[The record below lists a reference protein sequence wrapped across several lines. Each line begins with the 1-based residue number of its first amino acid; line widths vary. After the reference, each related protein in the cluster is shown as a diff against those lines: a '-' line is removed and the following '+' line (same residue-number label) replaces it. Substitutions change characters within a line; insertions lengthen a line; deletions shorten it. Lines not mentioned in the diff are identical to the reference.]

1 MELNVMKVLIGKSK
15 SLVIAFRPRSANA
28 FDAALKALRGAGF
41 EEGVHFTA
49 KRQEDGEKGYIR
61 LKLPAGLWRLVELSR
76 LGVIWADMALRRI
89 EEVARGFSDL
99 LEEYLK
105 TAMEAETV
113 DTRCL
118 AAEDGERGM
127 VIREVKAKREGRRPR
142 ITVE

>member
-1 MELNVMKVLIGKSK
+1 MKVLIGKSK
-15 SLVIAFRPRSANA
+15 SLVITFRPSSAKA
-28 FDAALKALRGAGF
+28 LDAAIKALKDVGF

-61 LKLPAGLWRLVELSR
+61 LKSPVGLWRLEELR
-76 LGVIWADMALRRI
+76 RQEVDWADKALRRI

-99 LEEYLK
+99 LEEYLRP
-105 TAMEAETV
+105 AMEAETV
-113 DTRCL
+113 DTRGL